1 MIIQLRTADMLP
13 RLRGVV
19 TIGAYMPD
27 FGGRTVEY
35 RIQVQGD
42 TQEELRRF
50 ALRKFHQIQPHAE
63 DAVIRRVE
71 LTKD

>member
-19 TIGAYMPD
+19 TIAAYMPD
-27 FGGRTVEY
+27 FGGQTIEH

-50 ALRKFHQIQPHAE
+50 ALRKFRQIQPHAE